1 MILHGANQQD
11 DQEEEDEYVFEEDE
25 EAVKMPKRWL
35 SVARYFS
42 GKDFYT
48 RAMFDEM
55 RKAWGLKEAVP
66 YRELGD
72 NCFLLEFGSEALML
86 KATQGG
92 PWRHKGDAII
102 FVPYDGV
109 TRLSEVTIESIGLW
123 IRIYDIPVD
132 MMTDGFVRALGGKVG
147 RVVQVGDG
155 VQDYKKSEN

>member
-35 SVARYFS
+35 SVARYFF

-72 NCFLLEFGSEALML
+72 NRFLLEFDR
-86 KATQGG
+86 K
-92 PWRHKGDAII
+92 R
-102 FVPYDGV
+102 
-109 TRLSEVTIESIGLW
+109 
-123 IRIYDIPVD
+123 
-132 MMTDGFVRALGGKVG
+132 
-147 RVVQVGDG
+147 
-155 VQDYKKSEN
+155 

>member
-1 MILHGANQQD
+1 VLQKVKPQGNRRPGKEPAEASLPVEHRMVLHGANQQD
-11 DQEEEDEYVFEEDE
+11 EHDDEDEYAFEEDV
-25 EAVKMPKRWL
+25 EATQMPKRWL
-35 SVARYFS
+35 SVARS

-72 NCFLLEFGSEALML
+72 NRFLLEFGSEALMV

-92 PWRHKGDAII
+92 PWRHKGDALI

-109 TRLSEVTIESIGLW
+109 TW
-123 IRIYDIPVD
+123 
-132 MMTDGFVRALGGKVG
+132 
-147 RVVQVGDG
+147 
-155 VQDYKKSEN
+155 